1 MSATI
6 IILALVA
13 AFIGLRLY
21 SVLGKHG
28 QDEGTPL
35 PRKGEAP
42 RTTPVVA
49 PRAVAPDSPRPAATG
64 STGTMVYE
72 PAAEIGI
79 RAILG
84 ADRSFDVGRFLTGA
98 KAAYRTLYEAYWKGD
113 RDTLRTLCDA
123 DSFAAFDDA
132 ITAREASGETLD
144 NRIVTIDKAII
155 VAASLDRRT
164 ARIAVKFD
172 ADIAA
177 VTRDRD
183 GKVIAGSMTDASA
196 NEDVWS
202 FVRDLDSSDPTW
214 LLDETD
220 AA

>member
-28 QDEGTPL
+28 QDEGAAL

-49 PRAVAPDSPRPAATG
+49 SRAVAADSPRPAAPG
-64 STGTMVYE
+64 LTGTMVYE

-84 ADRSFDVGRFLTGA
+84 ADRQFDVGRFLTGA
-98 KAAYRTLYEAYWKGD
+98 KAAYRALYDAYWKGD
-113 RDTLRTLCDA
+113 RETLRSLCDA
-123 DSFAAFDDA
+123 DSFAAFDEA

-144 NRIVTIDKAII
+144 NRIVTIDKAVI
-155 VAASLDRRT
+155 VAASLDKRT

-183 GKVIAGSMTDASA
+183 GKMIAGSMTDATA
-196 NEDVWS
+196 TEDVWS
-202 FVRDLDSSDPTW
+202 FVRDLDSSEPTW

-220 AA
+220 AG